1 VTDRPLVPARLACG
15 NRVVVPGAFTV
26 TGGRANRVCV
36 EIATISEAAAG
47 TGRACLTLTPE

>member
-1 VTDRPLVPARLACG
+1 VPARLACG